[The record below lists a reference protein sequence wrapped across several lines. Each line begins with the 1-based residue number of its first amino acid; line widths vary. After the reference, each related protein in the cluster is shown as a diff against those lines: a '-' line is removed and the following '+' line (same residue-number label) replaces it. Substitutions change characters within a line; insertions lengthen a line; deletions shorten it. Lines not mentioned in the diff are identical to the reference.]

1 MYSIDLDVRKI
12 YSGKMPVPYELKGKR
27 ILLLGATGVVLSYA
41 ARFLLELNRLYG
53 LNIQV
58 VCHGRSKDRLESL
71 FSDLLHEECIY
82 FEVFDLEQG
91 IPEQLNVD
99 FVIHGASPANGTAF
113 VKQPVETILPN
124 VIGTK
129 SVMEYAKKREGT
141 CVLYMSSAAVYGDVH
156 ILGKALLTEQDYG
169 IVNPLDDRSSYVES
183 KRLGEQMCSAYA
195 REYGVR
201 TIIARIPYTYAPTYL
216 LAHDT
221 RFIPKILNRM
231 LHEENVSINHE
242 EDTVQYTYAGDV
254 VSAML
259 LLLLKGVSGNA
270 YNICIRES
278 YPVEILL
285 QYMYEALSPA
295 GTFEILH
302 ANNLNPDSKGNVTTN
317 QKMDPSALEAL
328 GWECQFSLQEGANAV
343 IRGIKSLYSTS

>member
-27 ILLLGATGVVLSYA
+27 ILLLGATGVVLSYT

-58 VCHGRSKDRLESL
+58 VCHGRSKDRLASL
-71 FSDLLHEECIY
+71 FSDLLHGGDIY

-99 FVIHGASPANGTAF
+99 FVIHGASPANGSAF

-129 SVMEYAKKREGT
+129 SVMEYAKKREET
-141 CVLYMSSAAVYGDVH
+141 RVLYMSSAAVYGDVH
-156 ILGKALLTEQDYG
+156 ILGKAFLTEQDYG
-169 IVNPLDDRSSYVES
+169 IVNPLDNRSSYVES

-201 TIIARIPYTYAPTYL
+201 TIIARIPYTYAPTYM

-221 RFIPKILNRM
+221 RFIPRILNRM
-231 LHEENVSINHE
+231 LHGENVSINHE
-242 EDTVQYTYAGDV
+242 EDTV
-254 VSAML
+254 ML

-302 ANNLNPDSKGNVTTN
+302 TNNLNPDLKGNVTTN
-317 QKMDPSALEAL
+317 QKMDPSALESL
-328 GWECQFSLQEGANAV
+328 GWESQFSLQEGANAV
-343 IRGIKSLYSTS
+343 IRGIRSLYSAS

>member
-1 MYSIDLDVRKI
+1 
-12 YSGKMPVPYELKGKR
+12 
-27 ILLLGATGVVLSYA
+27 
-41 ARFLLELNRLYG
+41 
-53 LNIQV
+53 
-58 VCHGRSKDRLESL
+58 
-71 FSDLLHEECIY
+71 
-82 FEVFDLEQG
+82 
-91 IPEQLNVD
+91 
-99 FVIHGASPANGTAF
+99 
-113 VKQPVETILPN
+113 
-124 VIGTK
+124 
-129 SVMEYAKKREGT
+129 
-141 CVLYMSSAAVYGDVH
+141 
-156 ILGKALLTEQDYG
+156 
-169 IVNPLDDRSSYVES
+169 
-183 KRLGEQMCSAYA
+183 MCSAYA

-259 LLLLKGVSGNA
+259 LLLLKGVSGTA

-302 ANNLNPDSKGNVTTN
+302 ANNLNPNSKENVTTN
-317 QKMDPSALEAL
+317 QKMDPSELEAL
-328 GWECQFSLQEGANAV
+328 GWECQFSLREGANAV
-343 IRGIKSLYSTS
+343 IRGIRSLYSAS